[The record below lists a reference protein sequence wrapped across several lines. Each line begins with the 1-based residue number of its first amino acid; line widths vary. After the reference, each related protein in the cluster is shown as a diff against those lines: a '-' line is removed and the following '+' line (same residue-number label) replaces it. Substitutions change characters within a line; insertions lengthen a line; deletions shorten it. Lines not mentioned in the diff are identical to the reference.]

1 MPTTT
6 VFVASS
12 THPPSPSSGLSA
24 GAIAG
29 IVVGGVV
36 AAILFFALGFFFL
49 RRRRRRISSVRMPT
63 EMEGAGFS
71 DEDKVRSEQAK
82 TGSHP
87 ELPGYEA
94 AHEVESPMN
103 RPAEMQGEGSVDSRA
118 AEQSA
123 GPHEMA
129 AEN

>member
-1 MPTTT
+1 
-6 VFVASS
+6 
-12 THPPSPSSGLSA
+12 
-24 GAIAG
+24 
-29 IVVGGVV
+29 
-36 AAILFFALGFFFL
+36 
-49 RRRRRRISSVRMPT
+49 MPT